1 MKDVFRDLD
10 ELVVENM
17 TMNREQKN
25 RYEEIKNQLMNSL
38 K

>member
-1 MKDVFRDLD
+1 MGDVFRDLD

-38 K
+38 G